1 MIAASVTAATLCEG
15 SAGCAVLVTSTSRLA
30 ALAGADT
37 FPLDLMPPDQAAG
50 LLTTVIGENRAQ
62 AEPEAVAELAWI
74 C

>member
-1 MIAASVTAATLCEG
+1 
-15 SAGCAVLVTSTSRLA
+15 
-30 ALAGADT
+30 
-37 FPLDLMPPDQAAG
+37 MPPEQAAG